1 VRLAPLNSGY
11 AGSSP
16 SKRTLTRPLHC
27 PYGHGQYD
35 AAIRAGVVELVDARD
50 SKSRE
55 GNLVSVRFR
64 PPAPTNQGVVRAQT
78 TEGAVVEGRHFN
90 TTEAKRYTLADLID
104 RYLADVL
111 PHKRDSTVYSQERQ
125 LHWWKVQLGH
135 RLLVDITPALIAEY
149 RDRLNRDKARRRANA
164 MVNRY
169 LVVLSHT
176 FTVGLRE

>member
-1 VRLAPLNSGY
+1 MVEEST
-11 AGSSP
+11 SSVP
-16 SKRTLTRPLHC
+16 VPPMPHEQNLCRTLL
-27 PYGHGQYD
+27 
-35 AAIRAGVVELVDARD
+35 
-50 SKSRE
+50 
-55 GNLVSVRFR
+55 
-64 PPAPTNQGVVRAQT
+64 AQT
-78 TEGAVVEGRHFN
+78 TEGAVVEGRHFK
-90 TTEAKRYTLADLID
+90 TTEAKRHTLDDLID

>member
-1 VRLAPLNSGY
+1 MVEEST
-11 AGSSP
+11 SSVP
-16 SKRTLTRPLHC
+16 VPPMPHEQNLCRT
-27 PYGHGQYD
+27 
-35 AAIRAGVVELVDARD
+35 
-50 SKSRE
+50 
-55 GNLVSVRFR
+55 
-64 PPAPTNQGVVRAQT
+64 
-78 TEGAVVEGRHFN
+78 
-90 TTEAKRYTLADLID
+90 
-104 RYLADVL
+104 
-111 PHKRDSTVYSQERQ
+111 